1 VVNIEIDPSGLTTKI
16 IVHPCY
22 RMPKLRK
29 WNSLAHYENLV
40 CSALPI
46 CPQGEIKQINS
57 TQVIRAYEPGYESYV
72 GCGNIEAGSCRF
84 GTTWRGMFTL
94 RLRPLF

>member
-1 VVNIEIDPSGLTTKI
+1 VVNAEIDTAGKTTKI

-40 CSALPI
+40 CSLP
-46 CPQGEIKQINS
+46 P
-57 TQVIRAYEPGYESYV
+57 
-72 GCGNIEAGSCRF
+72 F
-84 GTTWRGMFTL
+84 L
-94 RLRPLF
+94 RDRSNK